1 VVTGGANSAGAAGVL
16 NPAAAATYTPV
27 AQTAAVNAA
36 GAGTAA
42 NTAAAGGTSFLSNPL
57 VQYGAIQ
64 AGTQIV
70 GGYMAGKAQ
79 EEALAEQRKYETQ
92 QLQAAQDLRNANVG
106 ADLFAP
112 TDYSEYAVAAPQPAP
127 APAGLAR
134 RYMPRVEP
142 GSPGYVPGSQF
153 AQAYNNLPPG
163 SFLGQYVNQGVA

>member
-1 VVTGGANSAGAAGVL
+1 V
-16 NPAAAATYTPV
+16 PV
-27 AQTAAVNAA
+27 AETAAVNAA
-36 GAGTAA
+36 GAGG
-42 NTAAAGGTSFLSNPL
+42 AAGAAGNAAGVAGSTSFLSNPL

-79 EEALAEQRKYETQ
+79 EEALEEQRKYEAQ

-163 SFLGQYVNQGVA
+163 MGLGQYVMRG

>member
-1 VVTGGANSAGAAGVL
+1 MC
-16 NPAAAATYTPV
+16 
-27 AQTAAVNAA
+27 
-36 GAGTAA
+36 
-42 NTAAAGGTSFLSNPL
+42 
-57 VQYGAIQ
+57 IRDR
-64 AGTQIV
+64 
-70 GGYMAGKAQ
+70 AQ
-79 EEALAEQRKYETQ
+79 EEALEEKRKYEAQ

-112 TDYSEYAVAAPQPAP
+112 TDYAAAAAAAPAQVQAQ

-163 SFLGQYVNQGVA
+163 MGLDQYVMRG